1 MKVGDT
7 VLFSKKAVKVYGF
20 DSDIGLVVG
29 TESYDEV
36 LSRIQGTDLEEY
48 PSLWLVLIN
57 GKVELVGWEIDAEGH
72 VKVLNECQ

>member
-20 DSDIGLVVG
+20 DSDIGLVVD
-29 TESYDEV
+29 TESYHG
-36 LSRIQGTDLEEY
+36 SDLEEY

-57 GKVELVGWEIDAEGH
+57 GKVELVGSQINAEGH
-72 VKVLNECQ
+72 VKVLNEC